1 MNAQPIIADWQ
12 FAALLVFV
20 FVVPSALAVWA
31 MISDASEARRRRSL
45 AAIGRPPFSYSG
57 KSTDARIARQYYD
70 NAIRCHRA
78 GAFTLA
84 RQYSRLAGELLGVEL
99 AAPVSLALGGVR

>member
-1 MNAQPIIADWQ
+1 VNAQPIISDWQ
-12 FAALLVFV
+12 LAALLAGTIL
-20 FVVPSALAVWA
+20 VPAALTLWA
-31 MISDASEARRRRSL
+31 MISDAREARRRRSL

>member
-1 MNAQPIIADWQ
+1 VNSQPIISDWQ
-12 FAALLVFV
+12 FAALLAGTIL
-20 FVVPSALAVWA
+20 VPAALTLWA
-31 MISDASEARRRRSL
+31 MISDAREARRRRSL

-57 KSTDARIARQYYD
+57 KSTDARISRQYYD

-99 AAPVSLALGGVR
+99 AAPISLALGGVR

>member
-1 MNAQPIIADWQ
+1 VSAQPIISDWQ
-12 FAALLVFV
+12 FAALLAGTILF
-20 FVVPSALAVWA
+20 AAAWA
-31 MISDASEARRRRSL
+31 MIYDAREARRRRAL

-99 AAPVSLALGGVR
+99 AAPISLALGGVR